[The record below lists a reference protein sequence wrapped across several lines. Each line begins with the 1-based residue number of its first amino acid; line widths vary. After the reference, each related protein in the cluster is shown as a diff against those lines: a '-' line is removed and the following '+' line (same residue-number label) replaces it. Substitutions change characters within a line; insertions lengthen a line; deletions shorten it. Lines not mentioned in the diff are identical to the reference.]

1 MSIYD
6 LKWSGDEKK
15 SARKAFDNAY
25 KREMD
30 DIKSLLLD
38 KVSQIKT
45 NKDIWAIEDF
55 LSAKRKVI
63 DSKYDYRYSQLI
75 IVFGRLLRD
84 GYLNE
89 EDISE
94 LSEEKKD
101 LIKKLAIDM

>member
-6 LKWSGDEKK
+6 LNWSNDEKK
-15 SARKAFDNAY
+15 IARKAFDNAY
-25 KREMD
+25 QREMD
-30 DIKSLLLD
+30 NIKSSLMD

-45 NKDIWAIEDF
+45 NADIWAIEDF
-55 LSAKRKVI
+55 LLEKRKNV

-75 IVFGRLLRD
+75 IVFGRLLSE

-101 LIKKLAIDM
+101 FIKKFAIDK

>member
-6 LKWSGDEKK
+6 LNWSNDEKK
-15 SARKAFDNAY
+15 IARKAFDIAY
-25 KREMD
+25 QREMD
-30 DIKSLLLD
+30 NIKSSLMD

-45 NKDIWAIEDF
+45 NADIWAIEDF

-75 IVFGRLLRD
+75 MVFGRLLSE

-94 LSEEKKD
+94 LSEGKKE
-101 LIKKLAIDM
+101 LIKQLSVNE

>member
-6 LKWSGDEKK
+6 LKWSSDEKK
-15 SARKAFDNAY
+15 VARKAFDNAY
-25 KREMD
+25 QREMD
-30 DIKSLLLD
+30 DIKSLLLN

-45 NKDIWAIEDF
+45 NADIWAIEDF
-55 LSAKRKVI
+55 LSEKRKII

-75 IVFGRLLRD
+75 SVFGRLLSE

-94 LSEEKKD
+94 LSEKKRD
-101 LIKKLAIDM
+101 LIKKLSLNK

>member
-6 LKWSGDEKK
+6 LKWSFDEKK

-30 DIKSLLLD
+30 EIKSLLLD

-75 IVFGRLLRD
+75 IVFGRLLRN
-84 GYLNE
+84 GYLTE

>member
-6 LKWSGDEKK
+6 LNWSNDEKK
-15 SARKAFDNAY
+15 IARKAFDNAY
-25 KREMD
+25 QREMD
-30 DIKSLLLD
+30 NIKSSLMD

-45 NKDIWAIEDF
+45 NADIWAIEDF
-55 LSAKRKVI
+55 LSEKRRIV

-75 IVFGRLLRD
+75 IVFSRLLSE

-94 LSEEKKD
+94 LSEEKRD
-101 LIKKLAIDM
+101 LIKNLTVNK

>member
-6 LKWSGDEKK
+6 LKWSDNEKK

>member
-15 SARKAFDNAY
+15 VARKAFDNAY
-25 KREMD
+25 QREMD
-30 DIKSLLLD
+30 NIKSSLMD

-45 NKDIWAIEDF
+45 NADIWVIDDF
-55 LSAKRKVI
+55 LSEKRKIV

-75 IVFGRLLRD
+75 MVFSRLLSE
-84 GYLNE
+84 GYLKE

-94 LSEEKKD
+94 LAEEKREV
-101 LIKKLAIDM
+101 IKKLSNNK